1 MSRAQPE
8 GTQPGSVHLPRTL
21 PTDSEPHSTCTGN
34 PSNVGQQLGCSSNW
48 GVHKPLTTGV
58 TTGPPSLSQA
68 LGLWVRQ
75 GPLTISGLQPE
86 DEADCSCSAGRAALL
101 LTSEGASEGQEE
113 VTPSPELLPHP
124 HVGSHSTTCHHVC
137 ALPLPVSALSHTR
150 AGSAQQ
156 AALDRGVTVNRDA
169 HCGIWSVSIETRVP
183 V

>member
-34 PSNVGQQLGCSSNW
+34 PGNVGQQLGCSSNW

-113 VTPSPELLPHP
+113 VTPSPELLASPPRGIAQHHMSARVCP
-124 HVGSHSTTCHHVC
+124 AAPCQCPVTHTCRVCTAGGAGPWGHS
-137 ALPLPVSALSHTR
+137 
-150 AGSAQQ
+150 
-156 AALDRGVTVNRDA
+156 
-169 HCGIWSVSIETRVP
+169 
-183 V
+183 